1 MSEQEFSSEAVFS
14 IKLHIVLVTK
24 NRQNLF
30 RGEIKVKLRDVI
42 REICEDQRVEILE
55 GNISSDHVH
64 LLVSIVPKVNINKF
78 ILLLK
83 GKTTYALFS
92 SFESLRQRYFNRH
105 LWAKGCFCC
114 SCGEV
119 NEDLI
124 KDYLEQ
130 QNLKEPAAEAAE
142 ETPW

>member
-1 MSEQEFSSEAVFS
+1 MSEQEFNSEAVFL

-30 RGEIKVKLRDVI
+30 RGDIKVKLRDII
-42 REICEDQRVEILE
+42 RNICLDQKVEILE

-83 GKTTYALFS
+83 GKTTYDLFS
-92 SFESLRQRYFNRH
+92 SFESLRQRYHNRH
-105 LWAKGCFCC
+105 LWTKGCFCC

-119 NEDLI
+119 TEDILRE
-124 KDYLEQ
+124 YVESQ
-130 QNLKEPAAEAAE
+130 APSEPSPGQA
-142 ETPW
+142 PW